1 MIKKSMLF
9 LFSGLGFFAS
19 ILLYAGASD
28 FRSSIQVN
36 LGAKVNHLA
45 VNQDRFLISLDKANQ
60 KLKFFDTW
68 NWRNISAFDIKSL
81 GSGDT
86 VEWIAVGQSKTLY
99 LAGGSKRKI
108 GWLNLAD
115 LDSLE
120 FGESVSGLTL
130 EGTTTLPYSIS
141 GQAWVI
147 ESSTAECLFVPA
159 DTGSRYHLYRLYF
172 QDGVLKNQAEYMNTL
187 NVSSI
192 HFTASKEYV
201 FARYYSGVFGAQLS
215 AYQCSLAYTPTV
227 LDPTS
232 FPSIL
237 ALGIDEYGEKL
248 ISSDTTTLAPKL
260 KAYKVYKQPSPSKML
275 DFDLINDFNLS
286 HPAKQLW
293 VKKFYGEEEV
303 LVFFREEGDFRALAL
318 NGNTL
323 PASGDRLVGSFS
335 DTSFWLAESSSADGY
350 LYLAVEDSKTVSV
363 ITANPRVYNLNLLSG
378 ATIITE
384 PGGVIES
391 DTFRIRFNYDKGRY
405 YYLADCPDFAIKHND
420 CEKTLSYGSLGSANT
435 VEIILSAL
443 ALNDG
448 KHNLGVFVRDSTSSP
463 LHQGRNAIQA
473 EIDLAPPPQN
483 FSLKFGDEKIIIEFK
498 SPNVADL
505 AEYIVYYGT
514 NDSAPLDQPELLDD
528 TGGDGEPNSPITISY
543 PQPNKEYKI
552 VVYNLV
558 NGTTYY
564 AQIRTEDKGGKYAI
578 SERKN
583 TIPQEVQTPSE
594 MAGEKGGFNCLGS
607 IAGTK
612 RELKAS
618 EFVIWVCPAI
628 VLLII
633 KIRLRRRR

>member
-1 MIKKSMLF
+1 
-9 LFSGLGFFAS
+9 
-19 ILLYAGASD
+19 
-28 FRSSIQVN
+28 
-36 LGAKVNHLA
+36 
-45 VNQDRFLISLDKANQ
+45 
-60 KLKFFDTW
+60 
-68 NWRNISAFDIKSL
+68 
-81 GSGDT
+81 

-108 GWLNLAD
+108 GWINLTD
-115 LDSLE
+115 LDDLE

-141 GQAWVI
+141 GKALVI
-147 ESSTAECLFVPA
+147 ESSTAECLFIPA
-159 DTGSRYHLYRLYF
+159 DTGSKYHLYRLYF
-172 QDGVLKNQAEYMNTL
+172 QDGVLTNRAEYLNDL
-187 NVSSI
+187 NVSSLKL
-192 HFTASKEYV
+192 TASREYV
-201 FARYYSGVFGAQLS
+201 FARYYSGIFGAQLT

-227 LDPTS
+227 LDPTV

-237 ALGIDEYGEKL
+237 AFSIDEYGEKL
-248 ISSDTTTLAPKL
+248 ITSDTTTPTPKL
-260 KAYKVYKQPSPSKML
+260 KAYKVFKQSPPSEML
-275 DFDLINDFNLS
+275 NFVAINDFNLS

-293 VKKFYGEEEV
+293 VKKFSSEQEV
-303 LVFFREEGDFRALAL
+303 LVFFREEDDFRALAL

-323 PASGDRLVGSFS
+323 PASGDRLVNSFS
-335 DTSFWLAESSSADGY
+335 DTTFWLAESSSADGY
-350 LYLAVEDSKTVSV
+350 LYLAPEDSKTVSV
-363 ITANPRVYNLNLLSG
+363 ITANPRVYNLTLLSG
-378 ATIITE
+378 ATIISE

-391 DTFRIRFNYDKGRY
+391 DTFRIRFNYDEGRY
-405 YYLADCPDFAIKHND
+405 YYLADCPDFSIKHND
-420 CEKTLSYGSLGSANT
+420 CEETLSYGSLGSANT
-435 VEIILSAL
+435 VELILSAL
-443 ALNDG
+443 TLNDG

-463 LHQGRNAIQA
+463 FHQGRNAIQA

-483 FSLKFGDEKIIIEFK
+483 FSLKFGDEKIIIEFQ
-498 SPNVADL
+498 SPNLSDL

-528 TGGDGEPNSPITISY
+528 TGGDGDPVSPITIL

-564 AQIRTEDKGGKYAI
+564 AQIRTEDKGGKFSI
-578 SERKN
+578 SQRKN

-618 EFVIWVCPAI
+618 EFVIWVSPVI
-628 VLLII
+628 FLLII